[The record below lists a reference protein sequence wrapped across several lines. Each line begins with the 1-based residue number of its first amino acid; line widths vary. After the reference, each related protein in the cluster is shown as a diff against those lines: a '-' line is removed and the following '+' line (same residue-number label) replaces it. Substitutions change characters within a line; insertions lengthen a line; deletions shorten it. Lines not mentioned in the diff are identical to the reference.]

1 MAKSSIAGDASKK
14 ILRILFSLVFAAG
27 LLPYVPV
34 ASAHA
39 DQLQGAQSQ
48 PDVLAEDN
56 PEAVSSEKDA
66 SVDGSAASLDPS
78 KQIEFVYVD
87 QKDISVGDTQ
97 NVVVSFA
104 DSKNADGS
112 TLYYQKQ
119 GGKIESIKASKSA
132 DGAALYEIPFK
143 TASDCGK
150 YNLVKVAWNGSSS
163 GESKIASDTEDGY
176 SFSVV
181 DKVVDEDEDG
191 VSAYS
196 LDGNG
201 EITKEDSVADAI
213 VSATNETANSSSD
226 DDAAVSEGAAG
237 EVQSYASVAGVAPLA
252 IGGDESRASKKMVIA
267 LDAGHGGSDS
277 GAVNEGKGLYEKT
290 LTLKIAQYCKAELDT
305 YSNVSTYMTRSG
317 DEYVGLSERVKRA
330 VNAGANVFVSFH
342 INSAESVAT
351 GFEVWVQNDSSWR
364 YYLHEQSS
372 QLGSNILSKLTAL
385 GLANRGNK
393 ESDSKSGNKYADGSP
408 ADYLTVLEQSR
419 QNNIPAVLIEHGFIN
434 GKPAD
439 QNLLSS
445 ESGLKSMGVADAKA
459 IAENYGLSKG
469 GQSVSSSSSIMGQ
482 SSTAVGQMVA
492 YYESTGHSYP
502 SSVYANK
509 GAASLR
515 DFCQIAYEE
524 AAAEGVRAEVLFCQA
539 MKETGWLQFGG
550 DVKAD
555 QCNFGGLGA
564 TGGGAQGATFA
575 NVREGLRAQV
585 QHLKAYAS
593 TDALV
598 NDCVDPRFSL
608 VSRGCAPNLEDLN
621 GRWAVPGDGYGQD
634 ILRMINLLLGESSS
648 GDNGADQASYSIENK
663 YSAPNAAFEKTIE
676 DGEYLIQ
683 CQSVNGS
690 VLQINDDGSAYSSAL
705 SLATSNMKDSQKFK
719 FERDSSTGYYRIKS
733 SDSGKYLGLIS
744 SGGKYSACIA
754 QRSYSSDDVSLQ
766 WKVESNSDGSVVIK
780 AAVNE
785 GYCFGS
791 ASDGSKVQLHS
802 ANGTAAQ
809 RFSLISTSPKVE
821 GGRTVDD
828 GVYAVSLSSDQ
839 SIALGISGSSVG
851 DGDNAQATAA
861 AGLASQKF
869 RFTLKDDGFYEV
881 LNLNSG
887 KVLDA
892 DGGNLVPGTNVLQ
905 WSDCSADNQ
914 RWAVQRC
921 EGGYRLVCKANG
933 LALAL
938 GAGAHAGSNAFV
950 SVPADGQGQVFSIEP
965 AVLERVVSDGEYVV
979 SSQVEATQVF
989 DIAGASTE
997 NGARLEVYRSNMAQ
1011 NQRFRFERDG
1021 DTGFYKVTCVGSG
1034 KVLDDDN
1041 RSVSNGAAVI
1051 QYDSTDALNQRWIV
1065 RREGSGLS
1073 IRSAIDPS
1081 YCIDLTGGGA
1091 SDCTKA
1097 EVYRYGGGENQ
1108 RFSLIS
1114 TSPKVEGGRTVDD
1127 GVYAVSL
1134 SSDQSIALGIS
1145 GSSVGDGDNAQA
1157 TAAAGLAS
1165 QKFRFTLKDDGFYE
1179 VLNLNSGKV
1188 LDADGGNL
1196 VPGTNVLQWS
1206 DCSADN
1212 QRWAVQRCEGGYRLV
1227 CKANGLAL
1235 ALGAGAHAG
1244 SNAFVSVP
1252 ADGQGQV
1259 FSIEPAVLERV
1270 VSDGEYVVS
1279 SQVEATQVFDIAG
1292 ASTENGARL
1301 EVYRSNMAQNQ
1312 RFRFERDGDTGFYK
1326 VTCVGSG
1333 KVLDDDNRSVSNG
1346 AAVIQ
1351 YDSTDALNQRW
1362 IVRREGSGLSI
1373 RSAIDPSYCIDLTGG
1388 GASDCTKAEVCR
1400 YGGGENQRFSL
1411 ISTKIAPVSESED
1424 YGFEGW
1430 YGISPASDDSLRIDI
1445 AKASSVDGAKAL
1457 LYGSN
1462 SGFNQLFNL
1471 EYENGYYRLISACSG
1486 KALELEAGSVV
1497 PGIAAQQASISDSP
1511 NQKWKVERNEDGTYS
1526 FICIANGLKLGFSSL
1541 DAGASLVGKSLDSTD
1556 GISFRLAKRTSFLN
1570 EGIFSIS
1577 YGKDRGKVLDVNNA
1591 SKSDGANVLIYSS
1604 ASNLNQKWKV
1614 SAVPGREN
1622 VYTFESLCS
1631 GKYMTVANGN
1641 VVQATYEEGS
1651 EKQMWT
1657 PVNIDAGAVVLQN
1670 VSADKVLD
1678 VNGGSTSNGANVQVY
1693 SRNGSAAQRF
1703 FLDSVEPV
1711 KNATFV
1717 LHSGANYNQVIDLNN
1732 SSPNDGAKVTTWGS
1746 NNGDNQKWNVT
1757 GNGDGTY
1764 RIGNPK
1770 TGKVLDISGGAASD
1784 GACIVQYS
1792 WHGGLNQ
1799 KWIVVY
1805 DKDGGFVFESAQDR
1819 SIVLA
1824 VGSSAPS
1831 DGASIRAEKKS
1842 GKASQRF
1849 CLEETVYVPPMPSD
1863 RQAMQN
1869 RIWGYGSGTQ
1879 WLIGVDRSSHQVGVF
1894 RGSAYDWS
1902 LQHWWSCV
1910 TGAPSTPT
1918 ITGYYRTTGGKR
1930 MSLSTD
1936 SRAKWCTQI
1945 WNGYFFHTILDSD
1958 AELGNS
1964 LSHGCLR
1971 MSYPSAQWIYN
1982 NIYAGTAVVIYN

>member
-1 MAKSSIAGDASKK
+1 MVKSSIAGDASKK

-34 ASAHA
+34 ASAYA
-39 DQLQGAQSQ
+39 DQSQGAQSQ

-213 VSATNETANSSSD
+213 VSAANETANSSPD
-226 DDAAVSEGAAG
+226 NDAAVSEGAAG
-237 EVQSYASVAGVAPLA
+237 EVQSYASAAGVAPLA
-252 IGGDESRASKKMVIA
+252 IGSDGSRASKKMVIA

-277 GAVNEGKGLYEKT
+277 GAVNESKGLYEKT

-330 VNAGANVFVSFH
+330 VNAGANAFVSFH

-445 ESGLKSMGVADAKA
+445 ESDLKSMGVADAKA

-1065 RREGSGLS
+1065 QREGSGLS

-1097 EVYRYGGGENQ
+1097 EVY
-1108 RFSLIS
+1108 
-1114 TSPKVEGGRTVDD
+1114 
-1127 GVYAVSL
+1127 
-1134 SSDQSIALGIS
+1134 
-1145 GSSVGDGDNAQA
+1145 
-1157 TAAAGLAS
+1157 
-1165 QKFRFTLKDDGFYE
+1165 
-1179 VLNLNSGKV
+1179 
-1188 LDADGGNL
+1188 
-1196 VPGTNVLQWS
+1196 
-1206 DCSADN
+1206 
-1212 QRWAVQRCEGGYRLV
+1212 
-1227 CKANGLAL
+1227 
-1235 ALGAGAHAG
+1235 
-1244 SNAFVSVP
+1244 
-1252 ADGQGQV
+1252 
-1259 FSIEPAVLERV
+1259 
-1270 VSDGEYVVS
+1270 
-1279 SQVEATQVFDIAG
+1279 
-1292 ASTENGARL
+1292 
-1301 EVYRSNMAQNQ
+1301 
-1312 RFRFERDGDTGFYK
+1312 
-1326 VTCVGSG
+1326 
-1333 KVLDDDNRSVSNG
+1333 
-1346 AAVIQ
+1346 
-1351 YDSTDALNQRW
+1351 
-1362 IVRREGSGLSI
+1362 
-1373 RSAIDPSYCIDLTGG
+1373 
-1388 GASDCTKAEVCR
+1388 R

-1591 SKSDGANVLIYSS
+1591 SKSDGANVLIYPS

>member
-290 LTLKIAQYCKAELDT
+290 LTLKIAQYCKAGLDT

-1065 RREGSGLS
+1065 QREGSGLS

-1097 EVYRYGGGENQ
+1097 EVY
-1108 RFSLIS
+1108 
-1114 TSPKVEGGRTVDD
+1114 
-1127 GVYAVSL
+1127 
-1134 SSDQSIALGIS
+1134 
-1145 GSSVGDGDNAQA
+1145 
-1157 TAAAGLAS
+1157 
-1165 QKFRFTLKDDGFYE
+1165 
-1179 VLNLNSGKV
+1179 
-1188 LDADGGNL
+1188 
-1196 VPGTNVLQWS
+1196 
-1206 DCSADN
+1206 
-1212 QRWAVQRCEGGYRLV
+1212 
-1227 CKANGLAL
+1227 
-1235 ALGAGAHAG
+1235 
-1244 SNAFVSVP
+1244 
-1252 ADGQGQV
+1252 
-1259 FSIEPAVLERV
+1259 
-1270 VSDGEYVVS
+1270 
-1279 SQVEATQVFDIAG
+1279 
-1292 ASTENGARL
+1292 
-1301 EVYRSNMAQNQ
+1301 
-1312 RFRFERDGDTGFYK
+1312 
-1326 VTCVGSG
+1326 
-1333 KVLDDDNRSVSNG
+1333 
-1346 AAVIQ
+1346 
-1351 YDSTDALNQRW
+1351 
-1362 IVRREGSGLSI
+1362 
-1373 RSAIDPSYCIDLTGG
+1373 
-1388 GASDCTKAEVCR
+1388 R

>member
-1065 RREGSGLS
+1065 QREGSGLS

-1097 EVYRYGGGENQ
+1097 EVY
-1108 RFSLIS
+1108 
-1114 TSPKVEGGRTVDD
+1114 
-1127 GVYAVSL
+1127 
-1134 SSDQSIALGIS
+1134 
-1145 GSSVGDGDNAQA
+1145 
-1157 TAAAGLAS
+1157 
-1165 QKFRFTLKDDGFYE
+1165 
-1179 VLNLNSGKV
+1179 
-1188 LDADGGNL
+1188 
-1196 VPGTNVLQWS
+1196 
-1206 DCSADN
+1206 
-1212 QRWAVQRCEGGYRLV
+1212 
-1227 CKANGLAL
+1227 
-1235 ALGAGAHAG
+1235 
-1244 SNAFVSVP
+1244 
-1252 ADGQGQV
+1252 
-1259 FSIEPAVLERV
+1259 
-1270 VSDGEYVVS
+1270 
-1279 SQVEATQVFDIAG
+1279 
-1292 ASTENGARL
+1292 
-1301 EVYRSNMAQNQ
+1301 
-1312 RFRFERDGDTGFYK
+1312 
-1326 VTCVGSG
+1326 
-1333 KVLDDDNRSVSNG
+1333 
-1346 AAVIQ
+1346 
-1351 YDSTDALNQRW
+1351 
-1362 IVRREGSGLSI
+1362 
-1373 RSAIDPSYCIDLTGG
+1373 
-1388 GASDCTKAEVCR
+1388 R

-1831 DGASIRAEKKS
+1831 DGASIRAEKKIRE
-1842 GKASQRF
+1842 GKS
-1849 CLEETVYVPPMPSD
+1849 
-1863 RQAMQN
+1863 
-1869 RIWGYGSGTQ
+1869 
-1879 WLIGVDRSSHQVGVF
+1879 
-1894 RGSAYDWS
+1894 
-1902 LQHWWSCV
+1902 
-1910 TGAPSTPT
+1910 
-1918 ITGYYRTTGGKR
+1918 
-1930 MSLSTD
+1930 
-1936 SRAKWCTQI
+1936 
-1945 WNGYFFHTILDSD
+1945 TILPGRDCVCSAD
-1958 AELGNS
+1958 AV
-1964 LSHGCLR
+1964 R
-1971 MSYPSAQWIYN
+1971 
-1982 NIYAGTAVVIYN
+1982 

>member
-1114 TSPKVEGGRTVDD
+1114 T
-1127 GVYAVSL
+1127 
-1134 SSDQSIALGIS
+1134 
-1145 GSSVGDGDNAQA
+1145 
-1157 TAAAGLAS
+1157 
-1165 QKFRFTLKDDGFYE
+1165 
-1179 VLNLNSGKV
+1179 
-1188 LDADGGNL
+1188 
-1196 VPGTNVLQWS
+1196 
-1206 DCSADN
+1206 
-1212 QRWAVQRCEGGYRLV
+1212 
-1227 CKANGLAL
+1227 
-1235 ALGAGAHAG
+1235 
-1244 SNAFVSVP
+1244 
-1252 ADGQGQV
+1252 
-1259 FSIEPAVLERV
+1259 
-1270 VSDGEYVVS
+1270 
-1279 SQVEATQVFDIAG
+1279 
-1292 ASTENGARL
+1292 
-1301 EVYRSNMAQNQ
+1301 
-1312 RFRFERDGDTGFYK
+1312 
-1326 VTCVGSG
+1326 
-1333 KVLDDDNRSVSNG
+1333 
-1346 AAVIQ
+1346 
-1351 YDSTDALNQRW
+1351 
-1362 IVRREGSGLSI
+1362 
-1373 RSAIDPSYCIDLTGG
+1373 
-1388 GASDCTKAEVCR
+1388 
-1400 YGGGENQRFSL
+1400 
-1411 ISTKIAPVSESED
+1411 KIAPVSESED

>member
-1065 RREGSGLS
+1065 QREGSGLS

-1097 EVYRYGGGENQ
+1097 EVY
-1108 RFSLIS
+1108 
-1114 TSPKVEGGRTVDD
+1114 
-1127 GVYAVSL
+1127 
-1134 SSDQSIALGIS
+1134 
-1145 GSSVGDGDNAQA
+1145 
-1157 TAAAGLAS
+1157 
-1165 QKFRFTLKDDGFYE
+1165 
-1179 VLNLNSGKV
+1179 
-1188 LDADGGNL
+1188 
-1196 VPGTNVLQWS
+1196 
-1206 DCSADN
+1206 
-1212 QRWAVQRCEGGYRLV
+1212 
-1227 CKANGLAL
+1227 
-1235 ALGAGAHAG
+1235 
-1244 SNAFVSVP
+1244 
-1252 ADGQGQV
+1252 
-1259 FSIEPAVLERV
+1259 
-1270 VSDGEYVVS
+1270 
-1279 SQVEATQVFDIAG
+1279 
-1292 ASTENGARL
+1292 
-1301 EVYRSNMAQNQ
+1301 
-1312 RFRFERDGDTGFYK
+1312 
-1326 VTCVGSG
+1326 
-1333 KVLDDDNRSVSNG
+1333 
-1346 AAVIQ
+1346 
-1351 YDSTDALNQRW
+1351 
-1362 IVRREGSGLSI
+1362 
-1373 RSAIDPSYCIDLTGG
+1373 
-1388 GASDCTKAEVCR
+1388 R

>member
-1 MAKSSIAGDASKK
+1 MVKSSIAGDASKK

-34 ASAHA
+34 ASAYA
-39 DQLQGAQSQ
+39 DQSQGAQSQ

-181 DKVVDEDEDG
+181 DKVVDEDKDG

-213 VSATNETANSSSD
+213 VSATNETANSSPD
-226 DDAAVSEGAAG
+226 NDAAVSEGAAG

-252 IGGDESRASKKMVIA
+252 IGSDGSRASKKMVIA

-277 GAVNEGKGLYEKT
+277 GAVNESKGLYEKT

-372 QLGSNILSKLTAL
+372 QLGNNILSKLTAL

-598 NDCVDPRFSL
+598 NDCADPRFNL

-634 ILRMINLLLGESSS
+634 ILRMINSLLGESSS
-648 GDNGADQASYSIENK
+648 GDNGTGGTGQASYSIDYK
-663 YSAPNAAFEKTIE
+663 YSAPSAALDKTIE

-828 GVYAVSLSSDQ
+828 GVYTVSLSSDR

-851 DGDNAQATAA
+851 DGGNAQATAA

-892 DGGNLVPGTNVLQ
+892 DGGNLVLGTNVLQ
-905 WSDCSADNQ
+905 WSDCSTDNQ

-1065 RREGSGLS
+1065 QREGSGLS

-1097 EVYRYGGGENQ
+1097 EVY
-1108 RFSLIS
+1108 
-1114 TSPKVEGGRTVDD
+1114 
-1127 GVYAVSL
+1127 
-1134 SSDQSIALGIS
+1134 
-1145 GSSVGDGDNAQA
+1145 
-1157 TAAAGLAS
+1157 
-1165 QKFRFTLKDDGFYE
+1165 
-1179 VLNLNSGKV
+1179 
-1188 LDADGGNL
+1188 
-1196 VPGTNVLQWS
+1196 
-1206 DCSADN
+1206 
-1212 QRWAVQRCEGGYRLV
+1212 
-1227 CKANGLAL
+1227 
-1235 ALGAGAHAG
+1235 
-1244 SNAFVSVP
+1244 
-1252 ADGQGQV
+1252 
-1259 FSIEPAVLERV
+1259 
-1270 VSDGEYVVS
+1270 
-1279 SQVEATQVFDIAG
+1279 
-1292 ASTENGARL
+1292 
-1301 EVYRSNMAQNQ
+1301 
-1312 RFRFERDGDTGFYK
+1312 
-1326 VTCVGSG
+1326 
-1333 KVLDDDNRSVSNG
+1333 
-1346 AAVIQ
+1346 
-1351 YDSTDALNQRW
+1351 
-1362 IVRREGSGLSI
+1362 
-1373 RSAIDPSYCIDLTGG
+1373 
-1388 GASDCTKAEVCR
+1388 R

-1670 VSADKVLD
+1670 VSAGKVLD

-1784 GACIVQYS
+1784 GACIVQHS

-1918 ITGYYRTTGGKR
+1918 
-1930 MSLSTD
+1930 
-1936 SRAKWCTQI
+1936 
-1945 WNGYFFHTILDSD
+1945 
-1958 AELGNS
+1958 
-1964 LSHGCLR
+1964 
-1971 MSYPSAQWIYN
+1971 
-1982 NIYAGTAVVIYN
+1982 

>member
-1097 EVYRYGGGENQ
+1097 EV
-1108 RFSLIS
+1108 
-1114 TSPKVEGGRTVDD
+1114 
-1127 GVYAVSL
+1127 
-1134 SSDQSIALGIS
+1134 
-1145 GSSVGDGDNAQA
+1145 
-1157 TAAAGLAS
+1157 
-1165 QKFRFTLKDDGFYE
+1165 
-1179 VLNLNSGKV
+1179 
-1188 LDADGGNL
+1188 
-1196 VPGTNVLQWS
+1196 
-1206 DCSADN
+1206 
-1212 QRWAVQRCEGGYRLV
+1212 
-1227 CKANGLAL
+1227 
-1235 ALGAGAHAG
+1235 
-1244 SNAFVSVP
+1244 
-1252 ADGQGQV
+1252 
-1259 FSIEPAVLERV
+1259 
-1270 VSDGEYVVS
+1270 
-1279 SQVEATQVFDIAG
+1279 
-1292 ASTENGARL
+1292 
-1301 EVYRSNMAQNQ
+1301 
-1312 RFRFERDGDTGFYK
+1312 
-1326 VTCVGSG
+1326 
-1333 KVLDDDNRSVSNG
+1333 
-1346 AAVIQ
+1346 
-1351 YDSTDALNQRW
+1351 
-1362 IVRREGSGLSI
+1362 
-1373 RSAIDPSYCIDLTGG
+1373 
-1388 GASDCTKAEVCR
+1388 CR

>member
-48 PDVLAEDN
+48 PDVLAEDD

-330 VNAGANVFVSFH
+330 VNAGANVFVSLH

-892 DGGNLVPGTNVLQ
+892 DGGSLVPGTNVLQ

-1065 RREGSGLS
+1065 QREGSGLS

-1097 EVYRYGGGENQ
+1097 EVY
-1108 RFSLIS
+1108 
-1114 TSPKVEGGRTVDD
+1114 
-1127 GVYAVSL
+1127 
-1134 SSDQSIALGIS
+1134 
-1145 GSSVGDGDNAQA
+1145 
-1157 TAAAGLAS
+1157 
-1165 QKFRFTLKDDGFYE
+1165 
-1179 VLNLNSGKV
+1179 
-1188 LDADGGNL
+1188 
-1196 VPGTNVLQWS
+1196 
-1206 DCSADN
+1206 
-1212 QRWAVQRCEGGYRLV
+1212 
-1227 CKANGLAL
+1227 
-1235 ALGAGAHAG
+1235 
-1244 SNAFVSVP
+1244 
-1252 ADGQGQV
+1252 
-1259 FSIEPAVLERV
+1259 
-1270 VSDGEYVVS
+1270 
-1279 SQVEATQVFDIAG
+1279 
-1292 ASTENGARL
+1292 
-1301 EVYRSNMAQNQ
+1301 
-1312 RFRFERDGDTGFYK
+1312 
-1326 VTCVGSG
+1326 
-1333 KVLDDDNRSVSNG
+1333 
-1346 AAVIQ
+1346 
-1351 YDSTDALNQRW
+1351 
-1362 IVRREGSGLSI
+1362 
-1373 RSAIDPSYCIDLTGG
+1373 
-1388 GASDCTKAEVCR
+1388 R

>member
-502 SSVYANK
+502 SSVWANK

-1065 RREGSGLS
+1065 QREGSGLS

-1097 EVYRYGGGENQ
+1097 EVY
-1108 RFSLIS
+1108 
-1114 TSPKVEGGRTVDD
+1114 
-1127 GVYAVSL
+1127 
-1134 SSDQSIALGIS
+1134 
-1145 GSSVGDGDNAQA
+1145 
-1157 TAAAGLAS
+1157 
-1165 QKFRFTLKDDGFYE
+1165 
-1179 VLNLNSGKV
+1179 
-1188 LDADGGNL
+1188 
-1196 VPGTNVLQWS
+1196 
-1206 DCSADN
+1206 
-1212 QRWAVQRCEGGYRLV
+1212 
-1227 CKANGLAL
+1227 
-1235 ALGAGAHAG
+1235 
-1244 SNAFVSVP
+1244 
-1252 ADGQGQV
+1252 
-1259 FSIEPAVLERV
+1259 
-1270 VSDGEYVVS
+1270 
-1279 SQVEATQVFDIAG
+1279 
-1292 ASTENGARL
+1292 
-1301 EVYRSNMAQNQ
+1301 
-1312 RFRFERDGDTGFYK
+1312 
-1326 VTCVGSG
+1326 
-1333 KVLDDDNRSVSNG
+1333 
-1346 AAVIQ
+1346 
-1351 YDSTDALNQRW
+1351 
-1362 IVRREGSGLSI
+1362 
-1373 RSAIDPSYCIDLTGG
+1373 
-1388 GASDCTKAEVCR
+1388 R

-1541 DAGASLVGKSLDSTD
+1541 DAGASLVGKSLDSAD

>member
-78 KQIEFVYVD
+78 KQIEFVYVG

-1065 RREGSGLS
+1065 QREGSGLS

-1097 EVYRYGGGENQ
+1097 EVY
-1108 RFSLIS
+1108 
-1114 TSPKVEGGRTVDD
+1114 
-1127 GVYAVSL
+1127 
-1134 SSDQSIALGIS
+1134 
-1145 GSSVGDGDNAQA
+1145 
-1157 TAAAGLAS
+1157 
-1165 QKFRFTLKDDGFYE
+1165 
-1179 VLNLNSGKV
+1179 
-1188 LDADGGNL
+1188 
-1196 VPGTNVLQWS
+1196 
-1206 DCSADN
+1206 
-1212 QRWAVQRCEGGYRLV
+1212 
-1227 CKANGLAL
+1227 
-1235 ALGAGAHAG
+1235 
-1244 SNAFVSVP
+1244 
-1252 ADGQGQV
+1252 
-1259 FSIEPAVLERV
+1259 
-1270 VSDGEYVVS
+1270 
-1279 SQVEATQVFDIAG
+1279 
-1292 ASTENGARL
+1292 
-1301 EVYRSNMAQNQ
+1301 
-1312 RFRFERDGDTGFYK
+1312 
-1326 VTCVGSG
+1326 
-1333 KVLDDDNRSVSNG
+1333 
-1346 AAVIQ
+1346 
-1351 YDSTDALNQRW
+1351 
-1362 IVRREGSGLSI
+1362 
-1373 RSAIDPSYCIDLTGG
+1373 
-1388 GASDCTKAEVCR
+1388 R